1 MSVRLKIK
9 STLRRESSVMETQNA
24 IRIYKDATAII
35 TGGASGIGRALAE
48 ELAARG
54 CEVVLAD
61 LQLEAAE
68 EIAAKIRAA
77 GGKAEAAKLNVTDY
91 GALDK
96 LVQDTVNRT
105 GRLDYLFN
113 NAGIS
118 HGMGAGAEHYS
129 IEDWRHVIDV
139 NLVGVINGVQAAY
152 KLMIK
157 QGFGH
162 IINTASVAGLVPSP
176 GTTSYVTT
184 KHAIVGLSNNLRA
197 EAAQL
202 GVRVSVLCPGVIRTP
217 LIEGGK
223 YGRKIF
229 ELSQEQYRE
238 MWEKRNPMSPEDFA
252 KKALDAVAKN
262 RAIIIV
268 PAFWKMFW
276 WLYRLSPSLCIY
288 IAEKSF
294 KDIARSDP
302 KLAPGKST

>member
-1 MSVRLKIK
+1 MA
-9 STLRRESSVMETQNA
+9 TQNA

-35 TGGASGIGRALAE
+35 TGGASGIGRAMAE
-48 ELAARG
+48 ELVARG

-61 LQLEAAE
+61 LQIEAAE
-68 EIAAKIRAA
+68 EVAAKIRAA
-77 GGKAEAAKLNVTDY
+77 GGKAEAAKLDVTDY
-91 GALDK
+91 GALEK
-96 LVQDTVNRT
+96 IVQDTVKRT
-105 GRLDYLFN
+105 GRLDYMFN

-118 HGMGAGAEHYS
+118 HAMGAGAEHYS
-129 IEDWRHVIDV
+129 IEDWRHVINV
-139 NLVGVINGVQAAY
+139 NLIGVINGVQAAY
-152 KLMIK
+152 KLMIN

-162 IINTASVAGLVPSP
+162 IVNTASMAGLVPSP

-229 ELSQEQYRE
+229 EMSQEQYRE

-252 KKALDAVAKN
+252 RKALDAVAKN
-262 RAIIIV
+262 HAIIIL
-268 PAFWKMFW
+268 PSSWKLFW
-276 WLYRLSPSLCIY
+276 WIYRLSPSFCLY

-294 KDIARSDP
+294 KDIGRSGVRLVPEKASD
-302 KLAPGKST
+302 AQSVG